1 MTTNKE
7 LEKIVKD
14 LAARNEEL
22 EQRFSAMEEEL
33 DEMEEFDEPLEADNS
48 PDSFRDAPDY
58 GGWIIRTPNR
68 QFNGDTCGIRFIQG
82 MAIISKDAEGAEI
95 NVKTL
100 TAEYGYSA
108 QPVSEDDM
116 NSFNKHIA
124 NNLASLMDGKSS
136 SMESKLAGVQPVF
149 GNVVQGG

>member
-1 MTTNKE
+1 MKE
-7 LEKIVKD
+7 MAKSNAELKD
-14 LAARNEEL
+14 RLI
-22 EQRFSAMEEEL
+22 AMEE
-33 DEMEEFDEPLEADNS
+33 DRDAEEEEYGDLPQ
-48 PDSFRDAPDY
+48 SFRNAPDG
-58 GGWIIRTPNR
+58 GGWVVRTPNR

-82 MAIISKDAEGAEI
+82 MAIIAKDAEDAEV

-100 TAEYGYSA
+100 MMEYGYTS

-124 NNLASLMDGKSS
+124 NNLAALMDGKSS

-149 GNVVQGG
+149 GSVIQGG